1 MNFYKFL
8 KTFKVLIIQG
18 THKGG
23 IPIYN
28 GSPKPVTPE
37 TPCDEMNGYEVRF
50 NNKYMVTIRWD
61 DISDNGIVN
70 IQLDEYYNN
79 QWNRTLGI
87 GSAQPDS
94 IDFNEVDGIEATLTF
109 WCNRF
114 FFKRDRDLSIIEPYV
129 LKPLHMFSSDGKR
142 ITIEERNEILK
153 SQVFSEE
160 NLKK

>member
-8 KTFKVLIIQG
+8 EKKKVLIIQG
-18 THKGG
+18 EQKGG

-50 NNKYMVTIRWD
+50 DNKYILTIRWD
-61 DISDNGIVN
+61 DISNNGIVN

-79 QWNRTLGI
+79 QWNRSLGV
-87 GSAQPDS
+87 GSALPNS
-94 IDFNEVDGIEATLTF
+94 INFNEVDGIEGSITF
-109 WCNRF
+109 WCYRYFLN
-114 FFKRDRDLSIIEPYV
+114 RDRDLSIIEPYV
-129 LKPLHMFSSDGKR
+129 LKPLEMYSSDGKR

-153 SQVFSEE
+153 C
-160 NLKK
+160 K